1 MSLSHA
7 SWMCR
12 KQLDELTD
20 TSQEYQLGLILS
32 GCCVFFEDLILSVS
46 EALQSPC
53 SLFTAASER
62 HFEWL
67 PHNLI
72 PDALRRCI
80 LDPVTTIKWPEFR
93 DLNVTKTKQYT
104 EVSMEQTFSGGKFNK
119 RTLKAKVTLCY
130 CVAVYT

>member
-1 MSLSHA
+1 MGKRE
-7 SWMCR
+7 W
-12 KQLDELTD
+12 
-20 TSQEYQLGLILS
+20 IN
-32 GCCVFFEDLILSVS
+32 
-46 EALQSPC
+46 LQSIFKRSNIKTSFQHKRWASISYANLPC
-53 SLFTAASER
+53 SLPTAASER